1 MSNFLSKLKISRV
14 FLLSISFITFIIF
27 IVVTIFSSFIY
38 NNSRLQLI
46 ESLFLQA
53 QTINKLLPSIEE
65 NKNFDDYANDLA
77 LSDSRFN
84 ELRVTIIDDNW
95 NVIGDSLVAYDDL
108 SNLEKHSPDTRIE
121 IQNALNNSYGTA
133 RRLSDTTGI
142 DLIYV
147 AIVRDKN
154 DLSKGIVRV
163 ALPFNIYE
171 SFFNFFIYPFLMLF
185 IMVIVSSSFLSLN
198 VENNLRRDL
207 DTLLKNTRQ
216 AIKGKSIKSFENS
229 GDKQLDT
236 LSEAVKQI
244 SQRLNDEI
252 GQAIEQ
258 RTEFGTVLD
267 SINQGVII
275 FNKGLKVR
283 FANDIALE
291 MFGKHVF
298 FLGDKITAK
307 KLQPINKLLKKVKK
321 ESSDEIEMSVKL
333 GNEEKYFLL
342 SASKMES
349 TNEYILVINDI
360 SSLRKLENLRKN
372 LISDISHEIKT
383 PVSVIRAGSETLHA
397 GTIQDPKIAAKF
409 TKSILDNSERLTEMI
424 DDLLELEKIEF
435 AGLVVKKEKVS
446 PHTEINKIF
455 TTIDALLIEK
465 NITVKNLIDEEI
477 IIRTDK
483 ESFRTIFSNLLNNAI
498 KYSPD
503 NSTIEFISILDKN
516 YITISIKDN
525 GYGIDKVS
533 LKRIFERFYRT
544 SKARAHTKGT
554 GLGLALVK
562 QLSQRIGANVHV
574 ESTIN
579 EGSEFFVSFGH
590 K

>member
-53 QTINKLLPSIEE
+53 QTINKLLPSIKE
-65 NKNFDDYANDLA
+65 NKNFDVYANDLA

-108 SNLEKHSPDTRIE
+108 SKLEKHSPDTRIE

-163 ALPFNIYE
+163 ALPFDIYE

-216 AIKGKSIKSFENS
+216 AIKGKSIKSLENS

-236 LSEAVKQI
+236 LSDAVKQI
-244 SQRLNDEI
+244 SQRLNNEI

-291 MFGKHVF
+291 MFGKHMF

-333 GNEEKYFLL
+333 GDEEKFFLL

-383 PVSVIRAGSETLHA
+383 PVSVIRAGSETLYS
-397 GTIQDPKIAAKF
+397 GNIQDPEVAAKF

-446 PHTEINKIF
+446 PHKEINKII

-465 NITVKNLIDEEI
+465 NITVKNLINEDL

-498 KYSPD
+498 KYSPN
-503 NSTIEFISILDKN
+503 NSTIEFISIDDKN
-516 YITISIKDN
+516 YTTISIKDN

-562 QLSQRIGANVHV
+562 QLSHRIGANVHV

>member
-53 QTINKLLPSIEE
+53 QTINKLLPSIKE
-65 NKNFDDYANDLA
+65 NKNFDVYANDLA

-108 SNLEKHSPDTRIE
+108 SKLEKHSPDTRIE

-163 ALPFNIYE
+163 ALPFDIYE

-216 AIKGKSIKSFENS
+216 AIKGKSIKSLENS

-236 LSEAVKQI
+236 LSDAVKQI

-333 GNEEKYFLL
+333 GDEEKFFLL

-383 PVSVIRAGSETLHA
+383 PVSVIRAGSETLYS
-397 GTIQDPKIAAKF
+397 GNIQDPEVAAKF

-446 PHTEINKIF
+446 PHKEINKII

-465 NITVKNLIDEEI
+465 NITVKNLINEDL

-498 KYSPD
+498 KYSPN
-503 NSTIEFISILDKN
+503 NSTIEFISIDDKN
-516 YITISIKDN
+516 YTTISIKDN

>member
-1 MSNFLSKLKISRV
+1 MSNFLSKLRVSRV

-46 ESLFLQA
+46 ESLYIQA
-53 QTINKLLPSIEE
+53 QTINKLLPEIE
-65 NKNFDDYANDLA
+65 NGINFDDYANDLA

-84 ELRVTIIDDNW
+84 ELRVTIIDNNW
-95 NVIGDSLVAYDDL
+95 TVIGDSLVSYEELTD
-108 SNLEKHSPDTRIE
+108 LEKHSPETRIE
-121 IQNALNNSYGTA
+121 IQNALNNPYGTA

-147 AIVRDKN
+147 AIVRDKE
-154 DLSKGIVRV
+154 DLSKGLVRV
-163 ALPFNIYE
+163 ALPFDIYE
-171 SFFNFFIYPFLMLF
+171 SFFNFFIYPFLILF
-185 IMVIVSSSFLSLN
+185 IMVVISSSFLSLN

-207 DTLLKNTRQ
+207 DVLLKNTRQ
-216 AIKGKSIKSFENS
+216 AIKGKNIKTLENS

-236 LSEAVKQI
+236 LSDAVIQI

-275 FNKGLKVR
+275 FNKNFKVR

-321 ESSDEIEMSVKL
+321 ISSDEIELSVKQN
-333 GNEEKYFLL
+333 NENKHFLL
-342 SASKMES
+342 SASKMDS

-360 SSLRKLENLRKN
+360 SSLRKLEDLRKN

-383 PVSVIRAGSETLHA
+383 PVSVIRAGSETLYS
-397 GTIQDPKIAAKF
+397 GNIKDSKTTAKF
-409 TKSILDNSERLTEMI
+409 AKSILDNSERLTEMI

-435 AGLVVKKEKVS
+435 AGLVLKKEKIIPYKEV
-446 PHTEINKIF
+446 NKIL

-465 NITVKNLIDEEI
+465 NITVNNLINKDLI
-477 IIRTDK
+477 LRTDR

-498 KYSPD
+498 KYSP
-503 NSTIEFISILDKN
+503 NETTIDFISKTDKN
-516 YITISIKDN
+516 YVTISIKDN
-525 GYGIDKVS
+525 GYGIDKNNI
-533 LKRIFERFYRT
+533 KRIFERFYRT

-574 ESTIN
+574 ESIIN
-579 EGSEFFVSFGH
+579 EGSEFFVSFDH